1 MNVREGPPGLA
12 AGGPSTQAQGRVC
25 PPRPGP
31 KGNMS
36 DSRLMMAKVSTER
49 LRRDGFRRR
58 PYVSNLSCL
67 ADRAERRG
75 AGRRSLSLQRA
86 PAVEPPTLTALFFP
100 MSRSQYLR
108 ADRRRDPFV
117 WFVEQDLCPLAALG
131 LGRAQFLAGPLVDS
145 EPSACPLV
153 CHVCRPCP
161 GGLPNRFLLAFY
173 APVTSKRK
181 KAPAQLGSE
190 ASRG

>member
-1 MNVREGPPGLA
+1 MNVREGPPRLA

-100 MSRSQYLR
+100 MSSQSCISGRIAAAIRSSGLLSR
-108 ADRRRDPFV
+108 IFV
-117 WFVEQDLCPLAALG
+117 RWLLLASVAHNSLLGPWSALSPRHARLSAMFAAHVLAAFQIVFFWHFML
-131 LGRAQFLAGPLVDS
+131 R
-145 EPSACPLV
+145 
-153 CHVCRPCP
+153 
-161 GGLPNRFLLAFY
+161 
-173 APVTSKRK
+173 
-181 KAPAQLGSE
+181 
-190 ASRG
+190 